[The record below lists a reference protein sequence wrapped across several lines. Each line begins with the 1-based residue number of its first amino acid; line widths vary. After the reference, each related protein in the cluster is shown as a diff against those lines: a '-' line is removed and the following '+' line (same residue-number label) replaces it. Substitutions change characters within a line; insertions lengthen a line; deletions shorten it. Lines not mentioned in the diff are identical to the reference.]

1 MKTIIISDISK
12 DCYMNPSDS
21 IVYIDANSG
30 VKYQA
35 VRSGNNTVW
44 KRYSEVAAGSNISL
58 NEPAFDDPSANK
70 SIINASAGSAFAG
83 FTEVYIDANNSSLAN
98 IYKISST
105 CNCKIIIN
113 NEGYV
118 QFPPY
123 ASVNSPLV
131 FIYINA
137 GYTDLSPC
145 ASLLEY
151 ENIVEPMIDQ
161 IPSNLIPLLK
171 YKGNLVQDNVLDNVL
186 DKATDENKGNY
197 YTIPKTGEYKYYIND
212 SKYSRNVACAVGDW
226 LLSTGATWIRIVD
239 NKSGAIVDDIK
250 NGDGTLIKNNSGW
263 EKASPLTY
271 KKEHPLNVKPDPL
284 SHGTY
289 FITLDSFTMKYHV
302 LRLGDSNPIT

>member
-1 MKTIIISDISK
+1 
-12 DCYMNPSDS
+12 MNPSDS
-21 IVYIDANSG
+21 IVYIDATSG

-35 VRSGNNTVW
+35 VRSGDTTVW

-58 NEPAFDDPSANK
+58 NEPDFDDPSANK

-83 FTEVYIDANNSSLAN
+83 FTEVNINANNSSLAN

-113 NEGYV
+113 NDGYV

-145 ASLLEY
+145 ASLMEY

-161 IPSNLIPLLK
+161 IPSDLIPLLK
-171 YKGNLVQDNVLDNVL
+171 YKGDLDHDNVL
-186 DKATDENKGNY
+186 DKATDSNKGNY
-197 YTIPKTGEYKYYIND
+197 YTIPKTGKYAYYVNNSKD
-212 SKYSRNVACAVGDW
+212 SVNVACAVGDW
-226 LLSTGATWIRIVD
+226 LLSTGATWIQIVD

-250 NGDGTLIKNNSGW
+250 NGDGTRITYNSGW
-263 EKASPLTY
+263 ENESPLTY
-271 KKEHPLNVKPDPL
+271 KIEPPLNGKPIPL